1 MGIKVVSTGKYP
13 NPNRAA
19 KKGEQDNPHRK
30 KEPKKKKK
38 TALQKRRDTIK
49 ELERAATRL
58 DGPTKAEYMLTGQMP
73 KPQKRKRPNNY

>member
-30 KEPKKKKK
+30 KEPKKKKPKATKKEFVGVMDRFPVTGK
-38 TALQKRRDTIK
+38 TLK
-49 ELERAATRL
+49 
-58 DGPTKAEYMLTGQMP
+58 
-73 KPQKRKRPNNY
+73 KRKRPNNY

>member
-1 MGIKVVSTGKYP
+1 MGIKVVGTGKYP
-13 NPNRAA
+13 NPNRDA

-49 ELERAATRL
+49 GLERSGTRL
-58 DGPTKAEYMLTGQMP
+58 SEPTISGYLMTGKMP
-73 KPQKRKRPNNY
+73 KPQKRKRPKKD

>member
-30 KEPKKKKK
+30 KKPKKKERSVSQK
-38 TALQKRRDTIK
+38 ALD
-49 ELERAATRL
+49 RAAKEM
-58 DGPTKAEYMLTGQMP
+58 GPVTDLSLQLAKDALP
-73 KPQKRKRPNNY
+73 KRKRTR